1 MGIILLTIGNMP
13 QQFVVPQFI
22 DEEAKIIGSITGRQ
36 FIIMMVAVFVA
47 FIIYKLADFALML
60 TINIPLILFA
70 IILSFVKIRGQKFHF
85 FLLNFIS
92 TQRKKKV
99 RAWMKTTETLT
110 MKVEAPED
118 KKKNKQE
125 PVPQKK
131 PATKSR
137 LTELSL
143 VVNTGGLYHPDEE

>member
-1 MGIILLTIGNMP
+1 
-13 QQFVVPQFI
+13 
-22 DEEAKIIGSITGRQ
+22 
-36 FIIMMVAVFVA
+36 
-47 FIIYKLADFALML
+47 
-60 TINIPLILFA
+60 
-70 IILSFVKIRGQKFHF
+70 
-85 FLLNFIS
+85 
-92 TQRKKKV
+92 
-99 RAWMKTTETLT
+99 MKTTETLT